1 MIPTLKRPSV
11 GVVEP
16 VPGLPANQRRWRLV
30 AGLLPAVS
38 GTDMARSQPLE
49 PQREE
54 GGQRMLYLSPPP
66 SQSSLPLLLLL
77 LLTLLSAVLTHG
89 NSDNLTLWKSWL
101 IYF

>member
-11 GVVEP
+11 GVKEP
-16 VPGLPANQRRWRLV
+16 VPGLAANQRRWRLV

-38 GTDMARSQPLE
+38 GADMARSRPLE
-49 PQREE
+49 PRREE

-66 SQSSLPLLLLL
+66 SQSAILTLTL
-77 LLTLLSAVLTHG
+77 LLTLLSTLLTHG